1 MLCLWKLKTPLARSD
16 KIINSVRQQNG
27 NDDDDDDGVRSKDVR
42 H

>member
-1 MLCLWKLKTPLARSD
+1 MLCLWKLKTTLARSD

-27 NDDDDDDGVRSKDVR
+27 NDDDDDGVRSKDVR